1 VKFTVRRVEGPR
13 WAETLL
19 KVQKQTLPHD
29 DTLDPA
35 TGLWWLAWGEDGA
48 VAGFASLHPS
58 KRWLETGL
66 LSRAGVLL
74 HYQGHGLQ
82 KKLIRARERF
92 ARRLGWG
99 WMISDT
105 TDNPASA
112 NSLISCGY
120 RLYEPRWPY
129 RVKETLYWRKRL

>member
-1 VKFTVRRVEGPR
+1 VKFTVRRVEGPK

-19 KVQKQTLPHD
+19 KVQATTLPFD
-29 DTLDPA
+29 DALDPA
-35 TGLWWLAWGEDGA
+35 TGFWWLAWGEDGA

-82 KKLIRARERF
+82 KKLIRARERH

-120 RLYEPRWPY
+120 RIYEPRWPY
-129 RVKETLYWRKRL
+129 RVNETLYWRKKL